1 MPDITDLPPVAELLN
16 LSGKV
21 TIVTGGATG
30 IGYAISQRLAR
41 AGALVVIADI
51 DTHKLKQA
59 SEKLSQEG
67 FQLCSVEC
75 DIASEESVDRMANQ
89 VIRER
94 GRIDI
99 LVNNAGIFPR
109 KPVTEM
115 SGDEFDRVQAVNLR
129 GAFLCSRE
137 VARHMIAQ
145 HREGCIINIISID
158 ALHPSY
164 PGMSAYDSS
173 KAGLLMLTKS
183 LARELG
189 PYDIRVN
196 AVAPGGILTEGFRG
210 MVQTDSPQEGK
221 KQLKAFMARMALG
234 RMGQPDEVA
243 RVVLFLASPMASYVT
258 GCCVV
263 VDGGYL
269 VS

>member
-1 MPDITDLPPVAELLN
+1 MPDTDLPSIAELLD
-16 LSGKV
+16 LTGKV
-21 TIVTGGATG
+21 AVVTGGAAG
-30 IGYAISQRLAR
+30 IGCAISQRLAQ
-41 AGALVVIADI
+41 AGALVVVADV
-51 DTHKLKQA
+51 DPQKSKQA
-59 SEKLSQEG
+59 SENLSRQG
-67 FQLCSVEC
+67 LKACTIEC
-75 DIASEESVDRMANQ
+75 DVTSEKSVKGMADQ
-89 VIRER
+89 VIKEK
-94 GRIDI
+94 GQVDI

-109 KPVTEM
+109 KAITEM

-137 VARHMIAQ
+137 VARHMMAQ
-145 HREGCIINIISID
+145 QREGCIVNIVSID

-189 PYDIRVN
+189 PHDIRVN

-210 MVQTDSPQEGK
+210 MVHADSLQEGK
-221 KQLKAFMARMALG
+221 RQLKAFMSRMALG

-243 RVVLFLASPMASYVT
+243 RAVLFLASPMASYMT